1 MNMPERHGAGG
12 VGGARLRALR
22 EAKGKTQLW
31 VELEADLGTGYL
43 QSVEYGRVAL
53 PVRATLERILSALDA
68 TYRERRDVLEQFGY
82 SVATSPP
89 NADEIAWACGFCH
102 RELVEAPFP
111 AYALDCTHRMIAWNR
126 QTPRLFGLLP
136 GDPAL
141 GRLAGR
147 SLLEAWFDDA
157 SPLARLVV
165 EPEIFLPAR
174 VRAFRSEMASFR
186 GEPWCDEVV
195 ERLLALPRFRRYWS
209 ETEPEPV
216 SAARALVP
224 VRLRV
229 PGAGA
234 EPLQFRLSAEHLV
247 DDIRFRL
254 IYFFPADLPT
264 MQWCAAGAVSEPP
277 AAEIAHE
284 VRV

>member
-1 MNMPERHGAGG
+1 MPERNGVGG
-12 VGGARLRALR
+12 VGGSRLRALR

-31 VELEADLGTGYL
+31 VELEAELGTGYL
-43 QSVEYGRVAL
+43 QRVEYGRVAL
-53 PVRATLERILSALDA
+53 PVRATLERILNALDA

-89 NADEIAWACGFCH
+89 NADEIAWACAFCR
-102 RELVEAPFP
+102 REIDEAPFP

-147 SLLEAWFDDA
+147 SLLEAWFDEA
-157 SPLARLVV
+157 SPLARLVI
-165 EPEIFLPAR
+165 EPEIFLPAM

-229 PGAGA
+229 PGVG

-264 MQWCAAGAVSEPP
+264 MQWCAAGATGESA
-277 AAEIAHE
+277 AAEMPHE
-284 VRV
+284 AQP

>member
-1 MNMPERHGAGG
+1 M
-12 VGGARLRALR
+12 
-22 EAKGKTQLW
+22 
-31 VELEADLGTGYL
+31 
-43 QSVEYGRVAL
+43 
-53 PVRATLERILSALDA
+53 
-68 TYRERRDVLEQFGY
+68 
-82 SVATSPP
+82 
-89 NADEIAWACGFCH
+89 
-102 RELVEAPFP
+102 
-111 AYALDCTHRMIAWNR
+111 
-126 QTPRLFGLLP
+126 
-136 GDPAL
+136 
-141 GRLAGR
+141 
-147 SLLEAWFDDA
+147 
-157 SPLARLVV
+157 
-165 EPEIFLPAR
+165 

>member
-1 MNMPERHGAGG
+1 
-12 VGGARLRALR
+12 LR
-22 EAKGKTQLW
+22 EARGKTQLA
-31 VELEADLGTGYL
+31 VELDADLGTGYL
-43 QSVEYGRVAL
+43 QRVEYGRVAQ
-53 PVRATLERILSALDA
+53 PGRDTLERILSALDA
-68 TYRERRDVLEQFGY
+68 TYRERRDVLEEFGY

-89 NADEIAWACGFCH
+89 NAEEIAWACAFCQP
-102 RELVEAPFP
+102 ELDEAPFP

-157 SPLARLVV
+157 SPLARLVL
-165 EPEIFLPAR
+165 EPEVFLPAM
-174 VRAFRSEMASFR
+174 VRAFRSEMAAFR
-186 GEPWCDEVV
+186 GESWCAAVI

-229 PGAGA
+229 PGVVT
-234 EPLQFRLSAEHLV
+234 PLQFRLSAEHLV

-264 MQWCAAGAVSEPP
+264 MQWCAAGATGEPP
-277 AAEIAHE
+277 ADEPAGQAHT
-284 VRV
+284 

>member
-1 MNMPERHGAGG
+1 
-12 VGGARLRALR
+12 
-22 EAKGKTQLW
+22 
-31 VELEADLGTGYL
+31 
-43 QSVEYGRVAL
+43 
-53 PVRATLERILSALDA
+53 VRATLERILSALDA

-89 NADEIAWACGFCH
+89 NANEIAWACGFCH
-102 RELVEAPFP
+102 RELVDAPFP

-165 EPEIFLPAR
+165 EPEIFLPAM